1 MAPKK
6 EPGKSPESPQP
17 ESPAAKGRKTLPR
30 AAAGAPKDPKPTHRA
45 RGPQTPTTA
54 AAATPGNNQAGP
66 QLGEKPRFIVGIG
79 ASAGGLEAYS
89 QFFAHLPVD
98 TGMAFIIVQHLDP
111 VHESI
116 LPELMAKMT
125 RMVVRQVSEGSPIK
139 PNEVYVISP
148 NTDIAVS
155 HGMMKIT
162 TRSER
167 RPYLTIDHL
176 FRSLAE
182 DQKDYAI
189 GILLSG
195 TSSDG
200 ALGVETIKHA
210 GGITF
215 AQDEASARY
224 SFMPNAAV
232 ATGCVDFV
240 LNPGEIARELA
251 KITRPPF
258 WSCYQTPAAELLP
271 ERDKELEQILLL
283 LQKVTGVNFTLYKR
297 STLRRRIMRR
307 MVLHKLENLESYLKF
322 LTETHGE
329 VEALYQDVLIKVTG
343 FFRDE
348 GAFEVLKKTV
358 FPEILAAKPG
368 DAGVRFWVPGCSSG
382 EEAYSLAMS
391 WLEFLGDKAPAAP
404 IQIFATDVSEAV
416 IDKARLGIFLENIA
430 SEVSPERLRR
440 FFVKVAGGYQISKT
454 IRDMC
459 VFAWQNLIQDPPFS
473 KLDLISCR
481 NVLIYL
487 QTALQKRVIPMFHS
501 SLNPAG
507 FLMLGTSE
515 TVGTFTDLF
524 GLIDKKYKI
533 YRKKSA
539 LAHVKLDFL
548 PPRFPREH
556 KPLVK
561 GPIKTEE
568 EAWNKQN
575 LYAEADRLILSRFA
589 PARVLINEDLDILQF
604 RGQTGPYLEP
614 APGEATFKLMRMAR
628 EGLLLALRTAV
639 NQAMRKNEA
648 VKTQGLRVDYNG
660 TTRSV
665 DLEVIPLK
673 PGPTKERFYLV
684 LFEEAL
690 PKASPPSLHEPAA
703 VEAPGKKVGIKD
715 QLISR
720 LREELAA
727 LKEHLQAVITDKE
740 AADEKLRAANEE
752 ILSANEEFQS
762 VNEELEIAKEE
773 LQSAN
778 EELTSLNEKLHVRN
792 TELTQLNNDYNNLLL
807 SSNIPIIMLGR
818 DLRIRHITHQ
828 AHELF
833 NLIPGDVGRPITDIK
848 LNVEIPGLEEKAK
861 EVIDTLLVK
870 TQDVQDRQGH
880 WYRLSI
886 RPYYTMDKKIEG
898 AVITLMDIDELKQNL
913 LRLNQS
919 QNLINGVLGAMGE
932 ALLVLDRDLHIKMA
946 NQAFYKTFQLS
957 PEETIGIHLCEIG
970 KRQWNIPELKQLLQ
984 DILAKDAYFQNYLF
998 EFDFPGVGPLTL
1010 LLNGSRLSQAEIA
1023 ASEELILLTMTNISE
1038 LQKARESLKEAE
1050 IAKRLTTRLLASQD
1064 MKCPV
1069 LAWELRDVLER
1080 DLGTLDK
1087 NLREAVHKL
1096 SDPEEKTSCEEALAH
1111 IKKITA
1117 SVSQFSWYL
1126 PPAIFKDLGITAALK
1141 NLLTEFRR
1149 YFKIEV
1155 DWDIDE
1161 LDQVFT
1167 GESRNLIY
1175 RVLEEA
1181 LFNIGRHS
1189 GATRAEVAIK
1199 KKGDQVSFVVKDNGK
1214 GFNLNQVGRNTK
1226 AGKKGKGLPAMVEQL
1241 QKLGG
1246 ILKIW
1251 SKEGKGTHVTFTLPV
1266 KKG

>member
-6 EPGKSPESPQP
+6 ESGKPLKPK
-17 ESPAAKGRKTLPR
+17 SPAAKGRNTPSPD
-30 AAAGAPKDPKPTHRA
+30 AAAAPKDPKPTPRA
-45 RGPQTPTTA
+45 RRPKTPTA
-54 AAATPGNNQAGP
+54 AAAANPGNNQAGP

-89 QFFAHLPVD
+89 QFFSHLPAD

-125 RMVVRQVSEGSPIK
+125 RMPVKQVTEGSPLR

-155 HGMMKIT
+155 HGVMKIT

-182 DQKDYAI
+182 DQKDHAI

-200 ALGVETIKHA
+200 ALGIEAIKHA

-232 ATGCVDFV
+232 ATGCVDFI
-240 LNPGEIARELA
+240 LNPGEIAQELA
-251 KITRPPF
+251 KITRHPF
-258 WSCYQTPAAELLP
+258 WSYYQTPAAELPP
-271 ERDKELEQILLL
+271 ETDKELEQILLL
-283 LQKVTGVNFTLYKR
+283 LQKVTGVNFALYKR

-307 MVLHKLENLESYLKF
+307 MVLHKLENLEGYLKF
-322 LTETHGE
+322 LKEKPGE

-391 WLEFLGDKAPAAP
+391 WLEFLGDKAPP
-404 IQIFATDVSEAV
+404 TSIQIFATDVSEAV

-440 FFVKVAGGYQISKT
+440 FFIKVAGGYQISKT

-459 VFAWQNLIQDPPFS
+459 VFARQNLIQDPPFS

-487 QTALQKRVIPMFHS
+487 QTALQKRIIPMFHF

-507 FLMLGTSE
+507 FLMLGASE
-515 TVGTFTDLF
+515 TIGTFTELF
-524 GLIDKKYKI
+524 GLLDKKYKI

-539 LAHVKLDFL
+539 LAHLKLDFL

-561 GPIKTEE
+561 GPVREVE
-568 EAWNKQN
+568 EAWSKQN

-589 PARVLINEDLDILQF
+589 PAGVLINEDMDILQF

-614 APGEATFKLMRMAR
+614 APGEATFKLMRMTR

-639 NQAMRKNEA
+639 NQAMRKNET

-660 TTRSV
+660 TTRTV
-665 DLEVIPLK
+665 NLEVIPLK
-673 PGPTKERFYLV
+673 SGPTKERFFLV
-684 LFEEAL
+684 LFEEAR
-690 PKASPPSLHEPAA
+690 PRGIPPYPGEAAAPEAS
-703 VEAPGKKVGIKD
+703 GKKIGLKD
-715 QLISR
+715 KLISR

-727 LKEHLQAVITDKE
+727 LKEHLQAVIADKE
-740 AADEKLRAANEE
+740 ATNEELRAANEE

-762 VNEELEIAKEE
+762 VNEELETAKEE

-778 EELTSLNEKLHVRN
+778 EELTSLNEELHVRN

-833 NLIPGDVGRPITDIK
+833 NLIPGDVGRPISDIK
-848 LNVEIPGLEEKAK
+848 LNVEIPGLERMTQ
-861 EVIDTLLVK
+861 EVIESLAVK
-870 TQDVQDRQGH
+870 TQDVQDQQGR

-898 AVITLMDIDELKQNL
+898 AVITLVDINELKLNL

-919 QNLINGVLGAMGE
+919 QDLIQGILGSMGE
-932 ALLVLDRDLHIKMA
+932 ALLVLDRDLRVKMV
-946 NQAFYKTFQLS
+946 NQAFYKTFQMPPDRTVGNLVY
-957 PEETIGIHLCEIG
+957 ELGERE
-970 KRQWNIPELKQLLQ
+970 WDIPELRRLLE
-984 DILAKDAYFQNYLF
+984 DILPRDTSFQNLLV
-998 EFDFPGVGPLTL
+998 EHDFPGIGPMTL
-1010 LLNGSRLSQAEIA
+1010 LLNGTRITRDRDQALAGED
-1023 ASEELILLTMTNISE
+1023 LILLTIANITE
-1038 LQKARESLKEAE
+1038 LQKTKESLKEAE
-1050 IAKRLTTRLLASQD
+1050 ITKRLTTRLLASQD
-1064 MKCPV
+1064 KECPV
-1069 LAWELRDVLER
+1069 LAWELRDVIEQ

-1096 SDPEEKTSCEEALAH
+1096 SDPEDKTSCEDALAS

-1117 SVSQFSWYL
+1117 SLPQFSWYL

-1141 NLLTEFRR
+1141 NLVAEFRR

-1161 LDQVFT
+1161 LDQLFT
-1167 GESRNLIY
+1167 EESRNLIY
-1175 RVLEEA
+1175 RVMEEA

-1189 GATRAEVAIK
+1189 EATRVEVAIK
-1199 KKGDQVSFVVKDNGK
+1199 KKEDQVSFLVKDNGK
-1214 GFNLNQVGRNTK
+1214 GFNLAQVSRKIK
-1226 AGKKGKGLPAMVEQL
+1226 AGEKAVGLPAMTERL
-1241 QKLGG
+1241 KRLGG
-1246 ILKIW
+1246 TLKVW
-1251 SKEGKGTHVTFTLPV
+1251 SKEGKGTHISFSLPV